1 VNVSSPLQEERMNHE
16 ATKGF
21 TKKEKQE
28 GHLAGQSAYNL
39 VVFLSSS

>member
-1 VNVSSPLQEERMNHE
+1 MVTDVMPKACSSREG
-16 ATKGF
+16 TKGF

-28 GHLAGQSAYNL
+28 GHLAGQRAYKL